1 MGITTEQY
9 EKIIRFLDAGME
21 PAEMDEFEIEMAANP
36 EMRYQLDFE
45 QSLRDGFALRN
56 ITSLPGVLPA
66 NGNAAVPIKPGK
78 VTSVRKWLAISAA
91 LIAACLVFTL
101 FWQKTAKSPDI
112 AGRMDTDTPQK
123 ASGRPRLTVVTP
135 PNDSSKVIDLAF
147 LFTQNFKKDV
157 LPDRYPLFLAE
168 ALMDYESGNY
178 TTLQRLNLNDL
189 PVTRGI
195 NETDSR
201 ENILKW
207 GHYFKGLAFLQ
218 TNNAREAVIHL
229 DWVLNNQPGKAL
241 RAKTQ
246 WYLALAYLKG
256 NEGEK
261 AAELCRSIVDNK
273 ENQALVIKAEKIL
286 DTLKK

>member
-21 PAEMDEFEIEMAANP
+21 PAEMDEFEKEMAASP

-45 QSLRDGFALRN
+45 QSIRDGFALRN
-56 ITSLPGVLPA
+56 MTHLPGIPPA
-66 NGNAAVPIKPGK
+66 NGNAAVPITPGK
-78 VTSVRKWLAISAA
+78 VTSMRKWLTIPAA
-91 LIAACLVFTL
+91 LIAACLVFAL
-101 FWQKTAKSPDI
+101 FWQKTTKNPGI
-112 AGRMDTDTPQK
+112 AGKMDTSQK
-123 ASGRPRLTVVTP
+123 ASGRPRLTVVTL
-135 PNDSSKVIDLAF
+135 PNDSSKVIDLAL
-147 LFTQNFKKDV
+147 LFKQHFKKDV

-178 TTLQRLNLNDL
+178 TTLQRLNLSDL
-189 PVTRGI
+189 PQTRGV
-195 NETDSR
+195 NETDSK

-218 TNNAREAVIHL
+218 TDDAREAAINL

-246 WYLALAYLKG
+246 WYLALAYLKE

-261 AAELCRSIVDNK
+261 AAELCRRIVDNK

-286 DTLKK
+286 DALKK